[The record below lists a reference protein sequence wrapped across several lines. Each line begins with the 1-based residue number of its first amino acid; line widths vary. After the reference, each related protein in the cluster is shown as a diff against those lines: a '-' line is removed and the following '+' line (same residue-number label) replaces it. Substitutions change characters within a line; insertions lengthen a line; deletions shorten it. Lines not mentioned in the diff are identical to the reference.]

1 MTERKLPPVNRPS
14 LGERLPVRAVVAI
27 VAVLVLVIAG
37 AAVLVR
43 GTQAPA
49 PTPTPAPSSTAAPMA
64 VASVSPTAPPNPYV
78 DPVTVTKAFFAAFE
92 RTRAN
97 PKDLSDVMQYMLPGS
112 FGAAR
117 IGGYFDQ
124 IYVQK
129 NRAFS
134 ASDITIGNCTVA
146 DGPLWT
152 RQPGTQTPR
161 ADLALKHVTCKTSD
175 TGQDTDLSGNPVGTH
190 DPVWHDIFSAEVQ
203 QFNGLWYVFDWGA
216 KKDA

>member
-43 GTQAPA
+43 GSQAPA
-49 PTPTPAPSSTAAPMA
+49 PTPTPVLSGS
-64 VASVSPTAPPNPYV
+64 SPTPAVSVTPTPPPNDYA
-78 DPVTVTKAFFAAFE
+78 DPVTVTASFYHAFE
-92 RTRAN
+92 RTRSH
-97 PKDLSDVMQYMLPGS
+97 PQDLSDVMQYMLPGS

-117 IGGYFDQ
+117 IGSYFDQ

-129 NRAFS
+129 TRAFI
-134 ASDITIGNCTVA
+134 ASDSTIGNCTVA

-190 DPVWHDIFSAEVQ
+190 DPVWHDIFSTEVQ
-203 QFNGLWYVFDWGA
+203 QYNGLWYVFDWGA